1 MKVKK
6 ITLNLPGINRIMK
19 SEGIQS
25 VIQSSGNSVANI
37 AGNEYAASIKVG
49 RWLAFCNVYPDSKD
63 AAHENYT
70 ENTLLKALGSSG
82 LKLTKGAGR

>member
-1 MKVKK
+1 MFFCKIWYSVSIFYREDVMKKK
-6 ITLNLPGINRIMK
+6 KFNWAGLL
-19 SEGIQS
+19 
-25 VIQSSGNSVANI
+25 I
-37 AGNEYAASIKVG
+37 AIGNEYAASIKVG